1 MKLSDAMP
9 LLERIRAQ
17 GGDPELL
24 VTIQSEGGLG
34 GTPSVAVTGIHAG
47 FDRDSGKV
55 LISTERALTGLS
67 AEDVEAIRAS
77 VRQGSSWHAYQAHKR
92 LRERIAELERQ
103 LSEAA
108 AAK

>member
-1 MKLSDAMP
+1 MKLSDAM
-9 LLERIRAQ
+9 LILERIRAQ

-47 FDRDSGKV
+47 FDWDSGKV

-77 VRQGSSWHAYQAHKR
+77 VRQGGSWHAYQAHKR